1 MFDFAILYG
10 IWKIKILCYSLE
22 KEKLIQKVF
31 TEKR

>member
-1 MFDFAILYG
+1 MAFEKSRFYV
-10 IWKIKILCYSLE
+10 SLE